1 MRRSLVV
8 GNLSPC
14 RSDLPVAIFTGCSLN
29 KQRVPHPVNPE
40 HPENPDS
47 ANKQAL
53 SPDNVAG
60 LRREVAAAFRRC
72 SASRKRGNVPKFAH
86 PLTN

>member
-1 MRRSLVV
+1 M
-8 GNLSPC
+8 
-14 RSDLPVAIFTGCSLN
+14 FTGCSLN

-60 LRREVAAAFRRC
+60 LRREVAGAFRRC
-72 SASRKRGNVPKFAH
+72 SASRKLGWGYVEETRAYSPQPVGSMELNR
-86 PLTN
+86 